1 MPEIQVCS
9 VDELSSDEPLLVE
22 TDDLELAVFLKD
34 GEIFVIDDRCS
45 HGPGSLSE
53 GELDG
58 YTVIC
63 DFHNGGFDIRTGE
76 PVRPP
81 CFEPVRTYAVR
92 QEDGKVLIDTEAE
105 AIACGRKIGAV

>member
-1 MPEIQVCS
+1 MPEIHVCD
-9 VDELSSDEPLLVE
+9 VEQLTPDEPLLVE
-22 TDDLELAVFLKD
+22 TESLELAVFLKD
-34 GEIFVIDDRCS
+34 GEVFVIDDRCS

-81 CFEPVRTYAVR
+81 CFEPVRSYPVR
-92 QEDGKVLIDTEAE
+92 QDGGKVMIDTEAE
-105 AIACGRKIGAV
+105 ALECGRRIGAV